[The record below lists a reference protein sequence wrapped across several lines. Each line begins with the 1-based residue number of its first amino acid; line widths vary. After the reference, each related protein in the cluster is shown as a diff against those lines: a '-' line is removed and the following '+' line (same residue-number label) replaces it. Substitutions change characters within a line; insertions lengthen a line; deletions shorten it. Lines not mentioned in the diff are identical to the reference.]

1 MLLPA
6 RLALRRFW
14 SHQIPISRARTN
26 PITLPLPL
34 HCILPARL
42 TLVAFLPHPLFPH
55 RITSGRMGI
64 MTRVPTRY
72 ATVVVFIKDSRA
84 SRVLRRKTSRPCARE
99 EAYPLRA
106 FPSFKRQVWNSVAKR
121 RHRPSAR
128 RVLPIL
134 GLLHQHHHL
143 YYRHPSFVPG
153 ALGCLASHFCAN
165 SMGMLTSLINS
176 VSALA
181 AISSLIHQFISGI
194 LQSFDITCDIRH
206 F

>member
-14 SHQIPISRARTN
+14 SHQIPISRAKTN

-34 HCILPARL
+34 HCTLPARL

-55 RITSGRMGI
+55 RTTSGRMGKI
-64 MTRVPTRY
+64 RVPTPY
-72 ATVVVFIKDSRA
+72 ATVVVFIKDSLA
-84 SRVLRRKTSRPCARE
+84 SRVLRRRTSRPYARE
-99 EAYPLRA
+99 EACPLRA
-106 FPSFKRQVWNSVAKR
+106 FPNFKRQVWNYVAKR

-134 GLLHQHHHL
+134 GLPHQHHL
-143 YYRHPSFVPG
+143 YYPHPSFVPG

-165 SMGMLTSLINS
+165 SMGMLTSLIHS

-181 AISSLIHQFISGI
+181 AISSLIHQLISRI